1 MSKAT
6 ILHADDAAK
15 VMYGAGDSYRFLV
28 SNAESNGRIFAM
40 EAVVP
45 PGGGP
50 PLHIQTRED
59 EAFYILEGE
68 VTFWA
73 DGNRVVARTGT
84 FIHMPPDVAHR
95 FQNEGDSEA
104 RMLIWFS
111 PAGIEAM
118 FDEMAGDPENY
129 AAIGPKHGVTFMEV
143 GDQP

>member
-15 VMYGAGDSYRFLV
+15 VIYGAGDSYRFLV

-50 PLHIQTRED
+50 PLHVQTRED

-73 DGNRVVARTGT
+73 DGERVVAHKGT

-95 FQNEGDSEA
+95 FLNESGSDA

-118 FDEMAGDPENY
+118 FDDMAEDPENY
-129 AAIGPKHGVTFMEV
+129 AAIGPRYGVTFMKDD
-143 GDQP
+143 DQP

>member
-1 MSKAT
+1 MPKVKV
-6 ILHADDAAK
+6 LHADGEAR
-15 VMYGAGDSYRFLV
+15 VIYGAGDSYRFLV
-28 SNAESNGRIFAM
+28 TNAESNGRIFAM

-73 DGNRVVARTGT
+73 DGDRVVAHKGT
-84 FIHMPPDVAHR
+84 FLHMPPDVPHR
-95 FQNEGDSEA
+95 FKNEGDVDA

-118 FDEMAGDPENY
+118 FDEMAKDPEGY
-129 AAIGPKHGVTFMEV
+129 TAIGPTYGVTFIDED
-143 GDQP
+143 DQG

>member
-1 MSKAT
+1 MSRVKV
-6 ILHADDAAK
+6 LHANDDAN
-15 VMYGAGDSYRFLV
+15 VIYGAGDSYRFLV
-28 SNAESNGRIFAM
+28 TDAESPGRIFAM

-73 DGNRVVARTGT
+73 DGDRVVAHTGT

-95 FQNEGDSEA
+95 FQNEGDGDA

-111 PAGIEAM
+111 PAAIEGM
-118 FDEMAGDPENY
+118 FDEMAADPENY
-129 AAIGPKHGVTFMEV
+129 AVIGPTYGVTFIEES
-143 GDQP
+143 